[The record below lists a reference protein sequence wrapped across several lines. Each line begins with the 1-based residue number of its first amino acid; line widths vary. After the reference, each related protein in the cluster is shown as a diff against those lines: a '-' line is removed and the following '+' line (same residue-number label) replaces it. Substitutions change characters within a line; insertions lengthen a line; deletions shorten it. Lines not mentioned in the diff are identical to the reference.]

1 MKYEQKATKIWQKAK
16 DAIDFRRQR
25 KDGTWKELDSFDR
38 GDQWNDKGSMPSWIP
53 KPSSNYINHVK
64 KLKTGELI
72 IDDYLGELKPLAPE
86 QADNIFLLQKSYE
99 QLWEKLNVRF
109 KIVDVVQT
117 SRLLGTGI
125 LYVGWDENYIGGTR
139 NHLFQGEIM
148 ITPIEP
154 STFFLDPQ
162 AFELEEAL
170 YCGTYTRTTVDHIK
184 ADNSIEKEAKKKFVE
199 NRKNNQYASEDQ
211 ATRGE
216 IYARDYSSYQED
228 VVDLI
233 TFYEKEANEDGGF
246 SINVTYIADGIILKE
261 VKGIKPNVFPF
272 VILRQHNARQDFWGI
287 SDCQLI
293 LPNVKMIN
301 KVQSIIGTIA
311 TLYQNPQKI
320 VYEGAGID
328 PRIVSKYGNAY
339 GLVYLSKHPDLQNV
353 IRNVEVSEIPM
364 ALMSYIEFLKR
375 DIQEFTGLTDIAT
388 GKGAGSLQTS
398 GGVQSLIE
406 RSLVGNQSEY
416 VAFEKFLEKLSYMVI
431 TLAIEYYTDD
441 RLMRMKAEDPNGDVE
456 YEYIPFTAEFFK
468 EIAWDFSIDITQ
480 KLKHTEQSNQEKM
493 RMLAEWQLQYS
504 PDISIVTPEDMI
516 KAFNPANRDVIL
528 ARIEQERQ
536 QKSMENAQMI
546 AQTIMQAMEQIQIQE
561 MQMQQAQSQAM
572 PQPMEGGGMEPGQPM
587 SPEMQME
594 QQRELDPMQVITQIV
609 FQALNPQKQGLG
621 DVQKRQQGAPGGEP
635 QGGGGMM

>member
-109 KIVDVVQT
+109 KIVDVVQA

-139 NHLFQGEIM
+139 NHLYQGEIM

-184 ADNSIEKEAKKKFVE
+184 ADASIEKEAKKKFVE
-199 NRKNNQYASEDQ
+199 NRKNNQYAGEDQ

-375 DIQEFTGLTDIAT
+375 DIQEFTGLTEIAT

-546 AQTIMQAMEQIQIQE
+546 AQTIMQAMEQIQVQQ
-561 MQMQQAQSQAM
+561 MQMEQAQAQAM